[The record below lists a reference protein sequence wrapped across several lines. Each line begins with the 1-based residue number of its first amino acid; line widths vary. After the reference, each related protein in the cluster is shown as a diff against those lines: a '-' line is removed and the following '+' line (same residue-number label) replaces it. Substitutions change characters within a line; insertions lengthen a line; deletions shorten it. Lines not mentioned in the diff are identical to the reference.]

1 MNKDC
6 KILVCDD
13 SILARKNLTGLLK
26 GFGYTNI
33 SEVSNGEDAVNFC
46 KENKPELVFLD
57 IVMPVKD
64 GVTATGEIMAANPD
78 TKIIGCS
85 ALLTTTMP
93 ALADTVA
100 AINAAPW
107 RSKVKVMVGGAPITQ
122 EFADKIGADCYTPD
136 AASAAKAAKELVS

>member
-13 SILARKNLTGLLK
+13 SILARKNLTGFLK

-78 TKIIGCS
+78 TKIIIVSSVGTQTHLKE
-85 ALLTTTMP
+85 AIKAGAKDFIQKPIDEELLKQVVENV
-93 ALADTVA
+93 D
-100 AINAAPW
+100 
-107 RSKVKVMVGGAPITQ
+107 G
-122 EFADKIGADCYTPD
+122 
-136 AASAAKAAKELVS
+136 